1 MHRVIKN
8 HERVINYFADHAQV
22 ASPDEISRGKRRYH
36 FCQGD
41 VRRVF
46 FIREGDFLLKLQSEN
61 KILDILSAP
70 FVVGVNPS
78 LDAPPLYLERVDYG
92 KASYVEYDFFWK
104 RGLEKGLF
112 RDVMS
117 IMSGQYTDLMNYILL
132 SKSNSHDQVIALL
145 NRWQKIPPHLKRRFS
160 ALYLIEHSSYL
171 SKSSISRV
179 LKELRDSG
187 KLTLERGRLSQN
199 DNDDPIII

>member
-8 HERVINYFADHAQV
+8 HESVIDYFAGHAQV
-22 ASPDEISRGKRRYH
+22 ANPDEISRGKRRYH

-41 VRRVF
+41 ARRVF
-46 FIREGDFLLKLQSEN
+46 FILEGDFLLKLQTEN
-61 KILDILSAP
+61 KILNILSAP
-70 FVVGVNPS
+70 FVMGVNPS

-92 KASYVEYDFFWK
+92 KVSYVEYDFFWK
-104 RGLEKGLF
+104 RVLEKDLLD
-112 RDVMS
+112 DVMS

-145 NRWQKIPPHLKRRFS
+145 DRWQKIPSHLKRRFS

-179 LKELRDSG
+179 LKELKDSG
-187 KLTLERGRLSQN
+187 KLTLERGRLSHE
-199 DNDDPIII
+199 DEFTRA